1 MSSPAWVVFI
11 AFSRKIDILTS
22 GPGQEQVMSE
32 DPVRAD
38 FEAARNL
45 LRKDILSGALE
56 PNSKL
61 KIRELT
67 ARYGISASPMR
78 EALSQ
83 LAATGIVQQ
92 QAQRGFRVP
101 PVSAEELLDITASR
115 QIIETEALRLAIKNA
130 NAPWEDEIV
139 ASFHVFEREITRFYG
154 TRERDFDAYEMQHRR
169 FHTALIAACPLQALK
184 EFCDELYMRA
194 TRYRRL
200 TRSYGFKKD
209 AVIAEHRILMEAV
222 LAAQPRRAVEALR
235 AHIGL
240 TADVILKMLGK
251 AG

>member
-1 MSSPAWVVFI
+1 MPAMS
-11 AFSRKIDILTS
+11 D
-22 GPGQEQVMSE
+22 G
-32 DPVRAD
+32 PVRAD

-101 PVSAEELLDITASR
+101 PVSAEDLLDITASR
-115 QIIETEALRLAIKNA
+115 QIIEAEALRLAMKNA
-130 NAPWEDEIV
+130 SAGWENEIV
-139 ASFHVFEREITRFYG
+139 ASFHVFEREIVRFYG
-154 TRERDFDAYEMQHRR
+154 SRRRDLDAYEMQHHR
-169 FHTALIAACPLQALK
+169 FHAALIAACPLQVLK
-184 EFCDELYMRA
+184 EFCAELYGRA

-200 TRSYGFKKD
+200 TRSYGFKKEP
-209 AVIAEHRILMEAV
+209 VIAEHRILMDAV
-222 LAAQPRRAVEALR
+222 LARQPRRAMEAMR

-240 TADVILKMLGK
+240 TAEVTLKMLGK
-251 AG
+251 AGCD

>member
-1 MSSPAWVVFI
+1 MS
-11 AFSRKIDILTS
+11 DNT
-22 GPGQEQVMSE
+22 
-32 DPVRAD
+32 PVRAD

-45 LRKDILSGALE
+45 LRKDILSGALQ

-67 ARYGISASPMR
+67 ERYGISASPMR

-101 PVSAEELLDITASR
+101 AVSAEELLDITESR
-115 QIIETEALRLAIKNA
+115 QIIEAEALRLAIRNA
-130 NAPWEDEIV
+130 SAEWENEIV
-139 ASFHVFEREITRFYG
+139 ASFHVFEREIARFYG
-154 TRERDFDAYEMQHRR
+154 SRDRDLDAYEVQHHR
-169 FHTALIAACPLQALK
+169 FHAALIAACPLRALK
-184 EFCDELYMRA
+184 EFCDELYTRA

-200 TRSYGFKKD
+200 TRSYGFKKEP
-209 AVIAEHRILMEAV
+209 VIAEHRILMDAV
-222 LAAQPRRAVEALR
+222 LARQPRRATDALR

-240 TADVILKMLGK
+240 TAEVTLKILEK

>member
-1 MSSPAWVVFI
+1 MRDMPA
-11 AFSRKIDILTS
+11 
-22 GPGQEQVMSE
+22 
-32 DPVRAD
+32 RAD

-45 LRKDILSGALE
+45 LRKDILSGELQ

-83 LAATGIVQQ
+83 LAATRIVQQ

-115 QIIETEALRLAIKNA
+115 QIIEAEALRLAIKNA
-130 NAPWEDEIV
+130 STEWENEIV
-139 ASFHVFEREITRFYG
+139 ASFHVFEREITRFY
-154 TRERDFDAYEMQHRR
+154 TARVKDFETYEAHHHR
-169 FHTALIAACPLQALK
+169 FHSALIAACPLRALK
-184 EFCDELYMRA
+184 EFCNELYIQA

-200 TRSYGFKKD
+200 TRNYAFKKEP
-209 AVIAEHRILMEAV
+209 VIAEHRMLMDAV
-222 LAAQPRRAVEALR
+222 LEQQPRRAVEALR
-235 AHIGL
+235 DHIGL
-240 TADVILKMLGK
+240 TADLTLKMLN
-251 AG
+251 AGNRTG